1 MEGKKSFNL
10 YTDLIQLVNG
20 SNIHNVEIE
29 PMTDEE
35 AGMLFRWILEYVN
48 DLHPAVPKEIKFA
61 VVQVKKQLDD
71 DLEKYKKQ
79 CAINQIN
86 GAKGGRPKKTEENP
100 KNPLGYLETDQ
111 NPTKAKKADKD
122 KDKDKDIYN
131 NDLSISKDISKS
143 SGEVSQEK
151 PAPLIILPCIGNYQH
166 PIFKDDIVH
175 YKELYPAVDI
185 LQQFKNMVGWLESNP
200 QNRKTKNGVK
210 SFITRWLSKCQDKAP
225 KVEPKV
231 EHQEYLENPP
241 FRIAFESDEEY
252 DQRLRAAGWQLKNG
266 VPAKLNGGYE

>member
-20 SNIHNVEIE
+20 SNVHNVEIE
-29 PMTDEE
+29 PMTDDE
-35 AGMLFRWILEYVN
+35 AGKLFRWILEYVN

-79 CAINQIN
+79 CAINQAN

-100 KNPLGYLETDQ
+100 KNPLGFQKTDQ
-111 NPTKAKKADKD
+111 NPTKAKKPD

-151 PAPLIILPCIGNYQH
+151 PTPLIILPCIGNYQH
-166 PIFKDDIVH
+166 PIFDEDIKH

-185 LQQFKNMVGWLESNP
+185 LQQLKNMVGWLEANP

-210 SFITRWLSKCQDKAP
+210 SFIARWLSKCQDKAP
-225 KVEPKV
+225 KVEEFSYISNSK
-231 EHQEYLENPP
+231 YANNGG
-241 FRIAFESDEEY
+241 FESLD
-252 DQRLRAAGWQLKNG
+252 DDPIASFGG
-266 VPAKLNGGYE
+266 VEKL

>member
-1 MEGKKSFNL
+1 MEGKKAFSL
-10 YTDLIQLVNG
+10 YIDLIQLVNG
-20 SNIHNVEIE
+20 SNIHGIEIE

-71 DLEKYKKQ
+71 DLERYKEK
-79 CAINQIN
+79 CKKNKENIGKRWNTKENQNIPN
-86 GAKGGRPKKTEENP
+86 DTNVYERIPSDT
-100 KNPLGYLETDQ
+100 KNT
-111 NPTKAKKADKD
+111 DKD

-143 SGEVSQEK
+143 SGEVSREK
-151 PAPLIILPCIGNYQH
+151 PTPLIILPCIGNYQH
-166 PIFKDDIVH
+166 PIFKDDIDH

-225 KVEPKV
+225 KIEPKA
-231 EHQEYLENPP
+231 EHQEYAENPP

-252 DQRLRAAGWQLKNG
+252 NQRLRAAGWQLKNG
-266 VPAKLNGGYE
+266 VPAKLNGGYEEL